1 MAGPSLCADGI
12 VIHRHGAA
20 VGRKALPP
28 AGHLRYRVVI
38 RCNDNGG
45 NMNSE
50 ASYHLR
56 RQVLWGLVLVGLG
69 VAFLLD
75 QMDVFDIRSLW
86 HYAPLLLVVVGINQ
100 TIGYP
105 SAREFSNGLWT
116 VFIGLWLFAVLEGL
130 WGLTFGNSW
139 PLFIIISGITM
150 AIRPIAERRFGPKGG
165 DSHGK

>member
-1 MAGPSLCADGI
+1 
-12 VIHRHGAA
+12 
-20 VGRKALPP
+20 
-28 AGHLRYRVVI
+28 
-38 RCNDNGG
+38 
-45 NMNSE
+45 MNSE

-165 DSHGK
+165 DGHGK